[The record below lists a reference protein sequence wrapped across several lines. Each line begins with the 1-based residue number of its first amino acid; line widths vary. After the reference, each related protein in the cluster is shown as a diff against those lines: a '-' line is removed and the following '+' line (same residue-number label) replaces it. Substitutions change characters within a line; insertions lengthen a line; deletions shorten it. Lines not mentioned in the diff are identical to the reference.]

1 MGSRKTTNIDK
12 HIAARLKAARKEA
25 GLSQTEAGEDVL
37 GVSFQQLQ
45 KIETGANRISAGN
58 LYKLAFAYGKS
69 VAWFYEGIESPT
81 SFNGDLS
88 TQLLGAYHGVDLA
101 RDYLA
106 IQSEEHRKAV
116 VDLAATLAVRS

>member
-1 MGSRKTTNIDK
+1 MTSRQPTNIDK
-12 HIAARLKAARKEA
+12 HIAARLKAARKES
-25 GLSQTEAGEDVL
+25 GLNQTDASDAL
-37 GVSFQQLQ
+37 GVSWQQLQ

-88 TQLLGAYHGVDLA
+88 TQLLGALHGADLA
-101 RDYLA
+101 RDFLA
-106 IQSEEHRKAV
+106 ITSMAQRKAL
-116 VDLAATLAVRS
+116 VDLAASMAARS

>member
-12 HIAARLKAARKEA
+12 HIAARLKAARKES
-25 GLSQTEAGEDVL
+25 GLSQTDASEAL
-37 GVSFQQLQ
+37 GVSWQQLQ

-58 LYKLAFAYGKS
+58 LYKLAFAYGKP

-88 TQLLGAYHGVDLA
+88 TQLLSAYHGVDLA

-106 IQSEEHRKAV
+106 IQSAEHRKAV
-116 VDLAATLAVRS
+116 VDLAATLAVRT